1 MAYLR
6 WTRGACFFLVLCAS
20 SVNQADPPQLTP
32 QPGILVLRN
41 GRVLR
46 GEIVRVGDRFTVA
59 LGDKD
64 EAGVPADSVEIHCAN
79 LEEAYQVKRDNL
91 SQPGTAAE
99 HLALADWCLRYELL
113 ASAAEQL
120 MAAQLLEPENPAAAL
135 FERRLRLA
143 APQTQSTKVPAKS
156 SPPLLPRTDLEQFVS
171 NMPDGTVEQFTTA
184 IQPLLVNRCGAS
196 TCHGPNCESSFRLS
210 YPSSSRILSRR
221 FTQRNLHAAMQQIN
235 TENPA
240 ESPLLV
246 MATSAH
252 GTCDR
257 PTLGD
262 RDGAQLQQLVGWLQ
276 RCSAGRTPPA
286 NLGSPD
292 SLLLQLGAQRRVSAT
307 TAPPATI
314 AKQEPVAG
322 AAITLPHA
330 APMVRPVAPSPPTPA
345 ASSSAGAEDPFD
357 PEIFNRRYHRRTG

>member
-1 MAYLR
+1 
-6 WTRGACFFLVLCAS
+6 
-20 SVNQADPPQLTP
+20 
-32 QPGILVLRN
+32 
-41 GRVLR
+41 
-46 GEIVRVGDRFTVA
+46 
-59 LGDKD
+59 
-64 EAGVPADSVEIHCAN
+64 
-79 LEEAYQVKRDNL
+79 
-91 SQPGTAAE
+91 
-99 HLALADWCLRYELL
+99 
-113 ASAAEQL
+113 
-120 MAAQLLEPENPAAAL
+120 
-135 FERRLRLA
+135 
-143 APQTQSTKVPAKS
+143 
-156 SPPLLPRTDLEQFVS
+156 
-171 NMPDGTVEQFTTA
+171 
-184 IQPLLVNRCGAS
+184 
-196 TCHGPNCESSFRLS
+196 
-210 YPSSSRILSRR
+210 
-221 FTQRNLHAAMQQIN
+221 MQQIN

-262 RDGAQLQQLVGWLQ
+262 RDGAQLQQLVGWIE

-292 SLLLQLGAQRRVSAT
+292 SLLLQLGTQRRVSAT